1 MTVTKVECPVEAL
14 SPPPPI
20 NLSRVK
26 LRTRTAVLVAF
37 LLAALGLAAC
47 GGSGSSPTGSTAET
61 APGAAKE
68 GGASKPTGSG
78 SKSSN
83 GKQSNGSGKSAS
95 GSGGSSP
102 AHNDSGGGAA
112 QFKTKGGDNSIQE
125 FGGEGGGSELAQAA
139 AALHGFLDARATGD
153 WKRACANMAAGVTK
167 SLEQLAG
174 AAHSLPGKKGKNAP
188 KHIGCPQLLAAM
200 STGMPAYVKRD
211 LAKADVGALRV
222 EGERAFL
229 LFRGAHHTN
238 YFMPMARE
246 AGKWKV
252 AAIAASALP

>member
-1 MTVTKVECPVEAL
+1 M
-14 SPPPPI
+14 
-20 NLSRVK
+20 
-26 LRTRTAVLVAF
+26 LVAF
-37 LLAALGLAAC
+37 LLPALGLAAC
-47 GGSGSSPTGSTAET
+47 GGSGSSSTASTAET
-61 APGAAKE
+61 APGVAKE
-68 GGASKPTGSG
+68 NGGSKPAKSG
-78 SKSSN
+78 SKSSQT
-83 GKQSNGSGKSAS
+83 GKGENGSGKPAS
-95 GSGGSSP
+95 GSGGPTP

-125 FGGEGGGSELAQAA
+125 FGGEASGSELSQAA

-153 WKRACANMAAGVTK
+153 WKRACANMAAGITK
-167 SLEQLAG
+167 SLEQFAG

-200 STGMPAYVKRD
+200 STGMPAYVKKE

-238 YFMPMARE
+238 YFMPMAKE